1 MFCEQRGMNKPM
13 QQQQSRVGNVS
24 YPKQQQM
31 LKGGGSP
38 AEPPTATP
46 PMRAV
51 SADINLA
58 KKEVAMNA
66 AKRRGAAASLL
77 AGETM
82 AGGSQIDKKTLL
94 G

>member
-1 MFCEQRGMNKPM
+1 M
-13 QQQQSRVGNVS
+13 QQQQSRVGNVG

-31 LKGGGSP
+31 FGGGSTP
-38 AEPPTATP
+38 SSPPTPAP

-51 SADINLA
+51 SMEVNAA
-58 KKEVAMNA
+58 KKGQAMDA

>member
-1 MFCEQRGMNKPM
+1 MQQQQLRVGNVGYPM
-13 QQQQSRVGNVS
+13 QQQ
-24 YPKQQQM
+24 M
-31 LKGGGSP
+31 FGGGGTPSP
-38 AEPPTATP
+38 PATP
-46 PMRAV
+46 APPVKAV

-58 KKEVAMNA
+58 KKDVAMNA

>member
-1 MFCEQRGMNKPM
+1 MNKPM

-31 LKGGGSP
+31 FGGGGSP
-38 AEPPTATP
+38 PPPPAATP
-46 PMRAV
+46 PVRAV
-51 SADINLA
+51 NADVNAA
-58 KKEVAMNA
+58 KKTAAMDA
-66 AKRRGAAASLL
+66 SKRRGAAASLL